1 MFARTSASAR
11 TLPRAPA
18 DAGLGYD
25 TCWTPPVSCPSP
37 PPSWS
42 AQVQG
47 IIERRCALGGEC
59 HGEGGA
65 EQGMYDFTSYAGV
78 AQNYMMMQV
87 EVATCNMPPFYGVA
101 PTHDEWTALL
111 SWLQCGAPDN

>member
-1 MFARTSASAR
+1 
-11 TLPRAPA
+11 
-18 DAGLGYD
+18 
-25 TCWTPPVSCPSP
+25 
-37 PPSWS
+37 
-42 AQVQG
+42 
-47 IIERRCALGGEC
+47 
-59 HGEGGA
+59 
-65 EQGMYDFTSYAGV
+65 MYDFTSYAGV